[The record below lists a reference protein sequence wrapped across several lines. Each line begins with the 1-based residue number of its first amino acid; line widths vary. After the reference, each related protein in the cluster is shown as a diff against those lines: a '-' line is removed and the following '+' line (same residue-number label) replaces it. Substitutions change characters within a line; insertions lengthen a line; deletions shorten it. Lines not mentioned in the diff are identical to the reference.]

1 MSNNCYANCCLRRI
15 ILAFFTIL
23 PCIFASSPLQAQTT
37 VEPALPI
44 PTLMPEQIA
53 EQGVDRN
60 TEWKPYFQEFDGFE
74 MALVPVGCFIMGSD
88 DADQDERPENQQCFD
103 EPFWIDRTEVTNQH
117 YGSSGIFAGDNRPRD
132 SVTWNEAQEFC
143 LNRDSRLPTE
153 AEWQY
158 AARGPDSLTYPW
170 GNRFIEDN
178 VVYGFTAND
187 QTAEVHSRVEGV
199 SWVGALHMSGNVW
212 EWMSTIYRD
221 YPYSATDG
229 REDEQDTTSDRVIL
243 GGSWSLNADNVRV
256 AERYYYPPDTRMN
269 DVGFRCLR
277 DYSKG

>member
-1 MSNNCYANCCLRRI
+1 MLNRWCVVDCTLRIAIPLLMS
-15 ILAFFTIL
+15 
-23 PCIFASSPLQAQTT
+23 FAIMLTPSPLRSQNITETAS
-37 VEPALPI
+37 PI

-60 TEWKPYFQEFDGFE
+60 AEWKPYFQEFDGFE
-74 MALVPVGCFIMGSD
+74 MVLVPVGCFMMGSENA
-88 DADQDERPENQQCFD
+88 DAEERPVNQQCFD
-103 EPFWIDRTEVTNQH
+103 EPFWIDRTEITNQH
-117 YGSSGIFAGDNRPRD
+117 YGSAGVFAGDNRPRD
-132 SVTWNEAQEFC
+132 SITWNEAWEFC
-143 LNRDSRLPTE
+143 LDRNGRLPTE

-170 GNRFIEDN
+170 GNRFLEDN
-178 VVYGFTAND
+178 VIYGFTAND
-187 QTAEVHSRVEGV
+187 QTADVYSRVEGM

-243 GGSWSLNADNVRV
+243 GGSWSLNADNVRA

-269 DVGFRCLR
+269 DVGFRCAR
-277 DYSKG
+277 DYAKG